1 MMHSAQRWLK
11 WLVAAGIVFIG
22 ACTEPAG
29 DNGLVLSG
37 RTMGTTYTVRGT
49 NCGSVDCADIEL
61 AMKER
66 LTQLT
71 LRLSHYESSSELS
84 RFNEYDGTDWFAVS
98 EDLARVVDYA
108 QSVSRLS
115 EGAFDISVGPAVDA
129 WGFGPSVTAGV
140 PPAAESL
147 RELQQHSGYRK
158 LEARTTPPALRKTDP
173 LLRLDLSAIAKGYAV
188 DQLAYLLES
197 SGVRNYLVEIG
208 GELRTAGVRADGKP
222 WRIGIQQP
230 GGDAEIEFV
239 VLPGDSAVATSGDY
253 QNFYIVD
260 ERRIS
265 HTIDPATGAPVEQ
278 GLASAPVIAPDAMQ
292 ADALATALMVL
303 GPERAAGF
311 ADRHGIAMLLLV
323 RDGDDIRP
331 VMSAAFRPYLLTK

>member
-1 MMHSAQRWLK
+1 MLT
-11 WLVAAGIVFIG
+11 G
-22 ACTEPAG
+22 P
-29 DNGLVLSG
+29 
-37 RTMGTTYTVRGT
+37 TMGTTYTLRGT
-49 NCGSVDCADIEL
+49 DCGAVDCADIEQ
-61 AMKER
+61 AINKR

-71 LRLSHYESSSELS
+71 QRLSHYDPDSELS
-84 RFNEYDGTDWFAVS
+84 RFNAHRGTDWLTVS
-98 EDLARVVDYA
+98 DDLAGVVDYA
-108 QSVSRLS
+108 QSISRLS
-115 EGAFDISVGPAVDA
+115 DGAFDISVGPAVDA
-129 WGFGPSVTAGV
+129 WGFGPGESVDG
-140 PPAAESL
+140 PPDPATIRL
-147 RELQQHSGYRK
+147 LQQHSGYEK
-158 LEARTTPPALRKTDP
+158 LRVRLATPALRKTDP

-253 QNFYIVD
+253 QNFYMLD

-278 GLASAPVIAPDAMQ
+278 GLASATVVAPDAMQ
-292 ADALATALMVL
+292 ADALATALMVM
-303 GPERAAGF
+303 GPEAAHRF
-311 ADRHGIAMLLLV
+311 AERHDIAALLLV
-323 RDGDDIRP
+323 RTANGLRP
-331 VMSAAFRPYLLTK
+331 VMSASFEPYLLNR